1 MQQADP
7 IGSHPWHKW
16 GWKLLVRKHRN
27 EAAAAIARK
36 ITVAVW
42 HLLMGHFT
50 PLVEATDHLRA
61 KLLRLATVIGKDS
74 LKALGFAD
82 REAFVTAQIKTIQ
95 LSP

>member
-1 MQQADP
+1 M
-7 IGSHPWHKW
+7 
-16 GWKLLVRKHRN
+16 VN
-27 EAAAAIARK
+27 M
-36 ITVAVW
+36 
-42 HLLMGHFT
+42 MGHFT

>member
-1 MQQADP
+1 MT
-7 IGSHPWHKW
+7 
-16 GWKLLVRKHRN
+16 RKHRY

-36 ITVAVW
+36 ITAAVW
-42 HLLMGHFT
+42 HLLMGHFS

-61 KLLRLATVIGKDS
+61 KLLRLATAIGKDS
-74 LKALGFAD
+74 LKALGLAD